1 MAFFFDMDNPA
12 VRLDEDDDKD
22 EFEVELH
29 NGFDMDL
36 DIMLVYDA
44 AKEEET
50 WEMVFDEVIP
60 NETTHYSA
68 YEGDLIRVLR
78 SGTDEVV
85 TEFEIVRDQYLYTIS
100 LVTISSAL

>member
-1 MAFFFDMDNPA
+1 MDNPA
-12 VRLDEDDDKD
+12 VRLDEDDDKG
-22 EFEVELH
+22 EFEVELY

-50 WEMVFDEVIP
+50 WEMLFDEVIP

-68 YEGDLIRVLR
+68 YEGDLIRVLG
-78 SGTDEVV
+78 SGTNEVV
-85 TEFEIVRDQYLYTIS
+85 SDIEIVRDQSLYMIS
-100 LVTISSAL
+100 QITISSEL